1 MVTIACVQVGNY
13 CGRGAEYV
21 NKLRYTV
28 LRHLPQAHRFVC
40 LTDNAEGLCDGVEP
54 IPALPKLTGWW
65 QKLALFAPTTF
76 REDERVVYFDLDT
89 WICDDITPLAE
100 YRGDFAMLQ
109 HLNRPGV
116 GASGVLAFRAGGNGA
131 RAVWAARERVGGEPK
146 HVKGDQGFIEDEL
159 KRAGVRF
166 DLLQRDVA
174 DVGIYSYKLDVLK
187 RGMPRNARVIC
198 FHGQPRPHDVPHVWR
213 AMM

>member
-21 NKLRYTV
+21 NRLRDAV

-40 LTDNAEGLCDGVEP
+40 LTDNASGYNDDVEP
-54 IPALPKLTGWW
+54 IQALPGLTGWW
-65 QKLALFAPTTF
+65 QKLALFAPATF
-76 REDERVVYFDLDT
+76 REDERVIYFDLDT
-89 WICDDITPLAE
+89 WIRDDITPLAE

-109 HLNRPGV
+109 HLMRPGR
-116 GASGVLAFRAGGNGA
+116 GASGVLAWRAGGQGA
-131 RAVWAARERVGGEPK
+131 RAVWAARERVDGEPS

-159 KRAGVRF
+159 MRAKVHF

-174 DVGIYSYKLDVLK
+174 SVGIYSYKIDVLK
-187 RGMPRNARVIC
+187 RGMPRDARVIC

-213 AMM
+213 AMY